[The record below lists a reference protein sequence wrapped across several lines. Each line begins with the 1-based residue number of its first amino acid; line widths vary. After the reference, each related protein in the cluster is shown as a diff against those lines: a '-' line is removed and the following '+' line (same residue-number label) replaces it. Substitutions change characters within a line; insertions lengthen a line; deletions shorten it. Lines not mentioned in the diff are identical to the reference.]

1 MLNLNKS
8 IVDQYW
14 QKTAPRIA
22 KVLSVM
28 EGVEYWLVD
37 DVQSV
42 NDALREVIKKMDK
55 ASHEKMAAHT
65 EDILFIM
72 AYISSGRA
80 LRMMNWFDEH
90 FPKGLSVDIL
100 QEAKRLG
107 NVEHAQLMMDR
118 LQTIDSLKMINRVF
132 APNRSRLILELLKQ
146 EPVS

>member
-28 EGVEYWLVD
+28 EGVEFWLVD

-42 NDALREVIKKMDK
+42 NDALRDLAKKMDK
-55 ASHEKMAAHT
+55 APQEKLSTHA
-65 EDILFIM
+65 EDLLFIM
-72 AYISSGRA
+72 AYMSSGRA
-80 LRMMNWFDEH
+80 LRMMNWFDEQ
-90 FPKGLSVDIL
+90 FPKGLSIDLL

-107 NVEHAQLMMDR
+107 EVEHAQLMIDR

-132 APNRSRLILELLKQ
+132 APTRSRLILELLKK
-146 EPVS
+146 EKVE